1 MDPHEILELVTSRFP
16 GLVAKP
22 RRNPDGWAF
31 YAARSRDQKLVRVF
45 RAVRSSPSSVTKL
58 KLAISSRLRQEP
70 VIIDFKEGE
79 ARLISLVQQELR
91 ELEIL

>member
-1 MDPHEILELVTSRFP
+1 
-16 GLVAKP
+16 
-22 RRNPDGWAF
+22 
-31 YAARSRDQKLVRVF
+31 
-45 RAVRSSPSSVTKL
+45 VTKL